1 MLHSLEDKLVEEEDE
16 DIPNIR
22 GIKRKNPVGRP
33 KNQHDGL
40 HGRWKGV
47 LEKKK
52 RGTSKSSS
60 KARVKKM
67 LSFQEPTL
75 SPGTQ
80 LFVAVTTS
88 SSGSFFTQLLE
99 DFDKNYGDGLSKDF
113 DKNYGDGL

>member
-1 MLHSLEDKLVEEEDE
+1 
-16 DIPNIR
+16 

-52 RGTSKSSS
+52 RGISKSSS

-67 LSFQEPTL
+67 LSFQESTSIPD
-75 SPGTQ
+75 TQ
-80 LFVAVTTS
+80 ST
-88 SSGSFFTQLLE
+88 GPIIHNEPFFSQVPKWVIFYALTP
-99 DFDKNYGDGLSKDF
+99 
-113 DKNYGDGL
+113 

>member
-1 MLHSLEDKLVEEEDE
+1 MENNQLSVFGGQHGSSLQVSGINSYSQYAVHRILHNELFFSQT
-16 DIPNIR
+16 
-22 GIKRKNPVGRP
+22 P
-33 KNQHDGL
+33 K
-40 HGRWKGV
+40 
-47 LEKKK
+47 
-52 RGTSKSSS
+52 
-60 KARVKKM
+60 
-67 LSFQEPTL
+67 EPTL